1 MTDDPRQHAQALH
14 EAGAPQAVQAEAW
27 IAVAESEPC
36 FRWRSAPGREALEK
50 AIVLMPIA
58 DRPDL
63 DARAALRRAELELTD
78 GETAMA
84 RTLADVATVIAD
96 RAGDQLRSLLARV
109 ISSRAALRDPDP
121 EVSATVELGTIAAEL
136 AAIEGEPGA
145 DKLVAIALGAQ
156 LAIGSA
162 EQALG
167 ALDLEGARRAY
178 DHAENILREAPAAA
192 LADARFLALQGTALT
207 AQTTR
212 SFGRAADRLRT
223 IVRLVKT
230 HGSPRDELDARMALG
245 HMLTLLGKHEDAVRH
260 MDLARALAKTSAGVD
275 EQLLAT
281 QSAALAAVHG
291 KSYGRALDRA
301 YEALALAG
309 LEKRDVASYIA
320 VVSLIAQI
328 QLAREAPS
336 EAYLALVYG
345 AAALKQRVGPHATL
359 MLEAQIEEMK
369 RNMGPEKFEVMC
381 EEIIRAREAR
391 ERLESE

>member
-1 MTDDPRQHAQALH
+1 MTDASRA
-14 EAGAPQAVQAEAW
+14 EQAEAW
-27 IAVAESEPC
+27 IAAAEGEPC
-36 FRWRSAPGREALEK
+36 FRWRSAPARDALEK

-78 GETAMA
+78 GETTTA
-84 RTLADVATVIAD
+84 RTLADVATVICD
-96 RAGDQLRSLLARV
+96 RAGDRMRSLLARV

-121 EVSATVELGTIAAEL
+121 AVSATAEL
-136 AAIEGEPGA
+136 ATIASELASIEDEPGA
-145 DKLVAIALGAQ
+145 DKLIAIALAAQ

-167 ALDLEGARRAY
+167 VLDLDGARGAY
-178 DHAENILREAPAAA
+178 DHAETILREAPAAA

-223 IVRLVKT
+223 IVRLVRT

-260 MDLARALAKTSAGVD
+260 LDLARALAKAAAGVD

-301 YEALALAG
+301 YEALKLAG
-309 LEKRDVASYIA
+309 LEKRDVASYLG

-328 QLAREAPS
+328 HLAREAPS

-345 AAALKQRVGPHATL
+345 AAALKQRIGSTAGL
-359 MLEAQIEEMK
+359 MLEVQIEEMK
-369 RNMGPEKFEVMC
+369 KAMGPEKFETMC
-381 EEIIRAREAR
+381 EQIIRAREAR
-391 ERLESE
+391 ARLESR